1 MSFDRVPSKSVVMD
15 WNPHQLADY
24 MKKLNLSGCD
34 KVIMKCSINGQ
45 RFLNMTEN
53 DHQKFPKIHA
63 PLISKIC
70 SEINRKE
77 EKRRFFTKRTAAPK
91 YEPAMPQED
100 QPWGP
105 DEFDEGSDE
114 DYENPD
120 AEEDDGSGGDY
131 ESPTEDVGLEDSDN
145 GYESPPSE
153 APEEIPHQ
161 LRAAKP
167 LADGEYIDS
176 TPHRNTARS
185 HPPPT
190 TQRPGAGPPIPSASH
205 PSLLQPPPPRREQSP
220 QHPGRITGKLPAT
233 SSNAAPA
240 PPVDRRR
247 KPTKLDR
254 TRLAESPIPA
264 TKLNTTNMP
273 APHSW
278 RPQAE
283 ERGPDPPRMPKPPL
297 PVSSSVSRSSSSV
310 GRAPLNNNRYV
321 PDARN
326 EVQDDVPMS
335 KPYNSNTFPR
345 PGHPRAVLPGLS
357 LHSDGFP
364 PNIASTASLPSKL
377 QALQASISPRSSPRI
392 VPDRHI
398 MPPPPPMQA
407 SIPPPADLEDEQDLN
422 PQWYV
427 GQVTRGQAEGCLRQV
442 NMDGAFLV
450 RDSSKRSSIQPYTL
464 MVLYQ
469 DKVYNIQIRCEQN
482 EFLLGTGLKVSETYP
497 MVAHIIAHYRQSPLL
512 LIDAKNRGSG
522 QQSQCPLI
530 YPAGGALASL
540 YPSF

>member
-77 EKRRFFTKRTAAPK
+77 EKRRFFTKRTSAPK

-153 APEEIPHQ
+153 ATEEIPHQ

-220 QHPGRITGKLPAT
+220 QHPGRITVPAT

-254 TRLAESPIPA
+254 TRLAESPIPG
-264 TKLNTTNMP
+264 TLT
-273 APHSW
+273 
-278 RPQAE
+278 PQEAAEGRTAE

-310 GRAPLNNNRYV
+310 GRAPLNNNRS
-321 PDARN
+321 A
-326 EVQDDVPMS
+326 
-335 KPYNSNTFPR
+335 
-345 PGHPRAVLPGLS
+345 
-357 LHSDGFP
+357 
-364 PNIASTASLPSKL
+364 
-377 QALQASISPRSSPRI
+377 
-392 VPDRHI
+392 
-398 MPPPPPMQA
+398 
-407 SIPPPADLEDEQDLN
+407 DLN